1 MVAEP
6 LDALEQT
13 TIRRCFVM
21 RMLKVVGTAMLV
33 AATVVGVAAVAFA
46 VTTPVASSAVSVN
59 ASVSIPSWISLS
71 VVGNGNVNFASIT
84 GPGTYN
90 GSNSTQLKVLSTANW
105 AITSSILWTNSTMPA
120 GASQATVEKDLQRT
134 LDKTS
139 GTYGVQTVNA
149 SYKLALTADDMGTLP
164 QGDYSVV
171 VQYTATTN

>member
-21 RMLKVVGTAMLV
+21 RMLKVVGMAMLV
-33 AATVVGVAAVAFA
+33 AAVVVGVAAVSFA
-46 VTTPVASSAVSVN
+46 TVPAASSAVSVN
-59 ASVSIPSWISLS
+59 ASFSIPSWISLS
-71 VVGNGNVNFASIT
+71 IVTGGDVGFASIT

-90 GSNSTQLKVLSTANW
+90 GSNGTQLRVLSTAKWSLSN
-105 AITSSILWTNSTMPA
+105 TILWASSHMPE
-120 GASQATVEKDLQRT
+120 GASQTTIDAGLQRT
-134 LDKTS
+134 FDKTS
-139 GTYGVQTVNA
+139 GTWGSQTVNV
-149 SYKLALTADDMGTLP
+149 SYKLVLTSDGLATLP

>member
-21 RMLKVVGTAMLV
+21 RMLKVAGMAMLV
-33 AATVVGVAAVAFA
+33 AAMAIGVSAVSLAAVG
-46 VTTPVASSAVSVN
+46 ASSAVSVS
-59 ASVSIPSWISLS
+59 ASFSIPSWISLS

-84 GPGTYN
+84 GPGAYN
-90 GSNSTQLKVLSTANW
+90 GSNGTQLRVLSTANW
-105 AITSSILWTNSTMPA
+105 SMSSAILWTSSTMPA
-120 GASQATVEKDLQRT
+120 GASQATVEKALERT

-139 GTYGVQTVNA
+139 GAWGSQSVNV
-149 SYKLALTADDMGTLP
+149 SYKLSLTADDVATLP

>member
-21 RMLKVVGTAMLV
+21 RMLKVVGMAMLV
-33 AATVVGVAAVAFA
+33 AAMVVGVSAVSFAVA
-46 VTTPVASSAVSVN
+46 TPASSAVSVN
-59 ASVSIPSWISLS
+59 ASFSIPSWISLS
-71 VVGNGNVNFASIT
+71 IVGNGNVSFASIT

-105 AITSSILWTNSTMPA
+105 SISSAILWTSSTLPT
-120 GASQATVEKDLQRT
+120 GASQATIEKDLQRT
-134 LDKTS
+134 FDKTS
-139 GTYGVQTVNA
+139 GAWGAQTVNV

-164 QGDYSVV
+164 QGDYNVV

>member
-21 RMLKVVGTAMLV
+21 RMFKVVGMAMLV
-33 AATVVGVAAVAFA
+33 AAMVVGVAAVSFA
-46 VTTPVASSAVSVN
+46 AVPAASSAVSVN
-59 ASVSIPSWISLS
+59 ASFSIPSWISLS
-71 VVGNGNVNFASIT
+71 IVTGGDVGFASIT

-90 GSNSTQLKVLSTANW
+90 GSNGTQLRVLSTASWSLSN
-105 AITSSILWTNSTMPA
+105 TILWASSDMPD
-120 GASQATVEKDLQRT
+120 GASQTTIDASLQRT
-134 LDKTS
+134 FDKTS
-139 GTYGVQTVNA
+139 GAWGSQTVNV
-149 SYKLALTADDMGTLP
+149 SYKLVITSDGLATLP

>member
-21 RMLKVVGTAMLV
+21 RMFKVVGMAMLV
-33 AATVVGVAAVAFA
+33 AAMVVGVAAVSFA
-46 VTTPVASSAVSVN
+46 VVPAASSAVSVN
-59 ASVSIPSWISLS
+59 ASFSIPSWISLS
-71 VVGNGNVNFASIT
+71 IVGNGNVSFASIT

-90 GSNSTQLKVLSTANW
+90 GSNGTQLRVLSTANW
-105 AITSSILWTNSTMPA
+105 SLSSSILWTSSTMPA
-120 GASQATVEKDLQRT
+120 GASQATIEKDLQRT
-134 LDKTS
+134 FDKTS
-139 GTYGVQTVNA
+139 GAWGSQTVNV
-149 SYKLALTADDMGTLP
+149 SYKLSLTADDVATLP

>member
-1 MVAEP
+1 
-6 LDALEQT
+6 
-13 TIRRCFVM
+13 M

-33 AATVVGVAAVAFA
+33 AAMVVGVA
-46 VTTPVASSAVSVN
+46 VASFAAASAVSVN
-59 ASVSIPSWISLS
+59 ASFSIPSWISLS
-71 VVGNGNVNFASIT
+71 IVGNGNVSFASIT

-105 AITSSILWTNSTMPA
+105 SITSAILWTSSTVPA

-134 LDKTS
+134 FDKTS
-139 GTYGVQTVNA
+139 GTYGAQTVTV
-149 SYKLALTADDMGTLP
+149 SYKLALTSDDMATLP

>member
-21 RMLKVVGTAMLV
+21 RMLKVVGMAMLV
-33 AATVVGVAAVAFA
+33 AATVVGVSAVSFAVA
-46 VTTPVASSAVSVN
+46 TPGASSAVSVN
-59 ASVSIPSWISLS
+59 ASFSIPSWISLS

-84 GPGTYN
+84 GPGTYS
-90 GSNSTQLKVLSTANW
+90 GSNSTQLRVLSTASW
-105 AITSSILWTNSTMPA
+105 AISSSILWTSSTMPA
-120 GASQATVEKDLQRT
+120 GASQATIEKALART
-134 LDKTS
+134 FDKSS
-139 GTYGVQTVNA
+139 GSWGAQNVNV
-149 SYKLALTADDMGTLP
+149 SYKLALTADDVATLP